1 MSPPR
6 LLVTCEHGGNQ
17 VPREY
22 RPLFRGHGSLLRSHR
37 GYDAGSLRMAREL
50 AGHFRATL
58 LHSETTR
65 LLADLNRSPR
75 HPRLFSEA
83 TRNLPKA
90 VRDRI
95 VAEHHRPYRSRV
107 ERCVG
112 DMLAAG
118 PRVVHVS
125 SHSFTPVM
133 AGVVRNADVGLLY
146 DPARPGERE
155 LARRWRRSIQ
165 ELDPGIRVRL
175 NYPYAGKADGL
186 TTHLRRLFPAR
197 RYVGIELEINQRYPL
212 AGNRAW
218 RELRRILVQ
227 SLDDVLR

>member
-6 LLVTCEHGGNQ
+6 LLITCEHGGNQ
-17 VPREY
+17 VPGEF
-22 RPLFRGHGSLLRSHR
+22 RPLFREHGSLLRSHR
-37 GYDAGSLRMAREL
+37 GYDAGALRMAREL
-50 AGHFRATL
+50 AGHFRAAL
-58 LHSETTR
+58 LYSETTR
-65 LLADLNRSPR
+65 LLVDLNRSPR

-83 TRNLPKA
+83 IRALPKA

-95 VAEHHRPYRSRV
+95 VAEHHRPYRGQV
-107 ERCVG
+107 ERYIG
-112 DMLAAG
+112 DMIAAG
-118 PRVVHVS
+118 HRVVHVS
-125 SHSFTPVM
+125 SHSFTPIM

-146 DPARPGERE
+146 DPLRPGERE

-165 ELDPGIRVRL
+165 ELDPGVRVRL

-186 TTHLRRLFPAR
+186 TSHLRRLFPAG

-218 RELRRILVQ
+218 RKLRRVLVE
-227 SLDDVLR
+227 SLADVLR